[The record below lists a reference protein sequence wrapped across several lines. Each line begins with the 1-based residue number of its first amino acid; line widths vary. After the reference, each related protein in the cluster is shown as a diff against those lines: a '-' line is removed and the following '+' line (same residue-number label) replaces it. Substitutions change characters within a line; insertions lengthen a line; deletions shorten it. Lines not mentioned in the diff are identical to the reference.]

1 MKRATKA
8 VDNWLYRVGKG
19 ISNHKYLILV
29 SMIALLM
36 AMIVNVPKTT
46 IDTSTEGFLREDDP
60 VRVAYD
66 KFQNQFGHDEK
77 IVVAIKT
84 NGIFERANLTKLKAL
99 HETLKEE
106 VPYLN
111 DITSLINARNTSGD
125 EKSLLVEDL
134 FEQWPEDD
142 AALQEKKRLAFANP
156 LYKDLLLNSDG
167 TFTVIVL
174 EANTYTSVGN
184 EALGELDGFDDAMQE
199 ESVPAEQ
206 QEFISD
212 AEMAEMVA
220 KVRQTVAPYNSDDF
234 TIEIAGSPSVTDTL
248 KHALQHDIKKFN
260 ALIILSIIILLSLL
274 FRRLS
279 GVLFPLLAVI
289 LSVLSTVGLMAF
301 FGTPIKIPT
310 QILPSFLLA
319 VGVGTSIHIM
329 AIFFHHYDKYGDK
342 KESIAYTLRHSGL
355 AIIMTS
361 LTTAAGIGSFAFSS
375 VAPVSDL
382 GIYGAAGVII
392 ALIVSM
398 VLLPV
403 LIAIFPIKRKAYVTV
418 NHKDLLERILEKI
431 AHISQAYAKPIVA
444 TALVLMSITIGLATQ
459 MKYSHNPLTWL
470 PQTNEARIATE
481 KIDKEMRGT
490 ISLELIIDTK
500 KVNGLYD
507 YELLKSIEEVTQYAE
522 SISTDTYFVGKVI
535 SVVDV
540 MKEIH
545 KALHANDSTY
555 YDIAKDPQLI
565 AQEILLFENSG
576 SDDLEDFVDSQF
588 SQARIT
594 MKMPWVD
601 SVQYHGM
608 LQEPQRHLEKTLPAG
623 IDVQLTGMIPLLAN
637 TITAAITSAGESY
650 AIAVILI
657 TLMMVM
663 LLGNIKLG
671 LISMIP
677 NLFPVF
683 FVIAFMVIF
692 NIPFDLFTMLV
703 GTIVLG
709 LAVDDNVHFMH
720 NFRRFYDEGKS
731 VEEAVRLTL
740 TGSGRAMLITTIVLS
755 IGFFVYLFAS
765 MGNLFNFGLLA
776 GTAII
781 VALLADFFVAPAL
794 MALLYK
800 GHKETL

>member
-8 VDNWLYRVGKG
+8 VDNWLYRVGEG
-19 ISNHKYLILV
+19 ISKHKYLVLV

-36 AMIVNVPKTT
+36 AMIVNVPKITLDTT
-46 IDTSTEGFLREDDP
+46 TEGFLREDDP
-60 VRVAYD
+60 VRVLYD
-66 KFQNQFGHDEK
+66 EFQNQFGHDEK

-84 NGIFERANLTKLKAL
+84 DGIFELENLTKLRDL
-99 HETLKEE
+99 HNDLKEN
-106 VPYLN
+106 VPSLN
-111 DITSLINARNTSGD
+111 DITSLINARNTTGD
-125 EKSLLVEDL
+125 EENLLVEDL
-134 FEQWPEDD
+134 FEEWPED
-142 AALQEKKRLAFANP
+142 AASLAKKKQLAFANP
-156 LYKDLLLNSDG
+156 IYRDLLLNSDG

-174 EANTYTSVGN
+174 EANTYTSIGV
-184 EALGELDGFDDAMQE
+184 EEVGELEGFDDDMGE
-199 ESVPAEQ
+199 DEPAEEL
-206 QEFISD
+206 EFISD
-212 AEMAEMVA
+212 AEMAAMVH
-220 KVRQTVAPYNSDDF
+220 KVRDIVKSYNSDTF
-234 TIEIAGSPSVTDTL
+234 QIQIAGSPSVTETL
-248 KHALQHDIKKFN
+248 KSSMQSDIKKFN
-260 ALIILSIIILLSLL
+260 GLIILSIIILLSLL
-274 FRRLS
+274 FRRIS

-289 LSVLSTVGLMAF
+289 LSVLSTVGLMSF

-310 QILPSFLLA
+310 QILPSFILA

-342 KESIAYTLRHSGL
+342 KKSIAYTLEHSGL

-403 LIAIFPIKRKAYVTV
+403 LIAIFPIKRKAYVDV
-418 NHKDLLERILEKI
+418 NHQDFLERILERI
-431 AHISQAYAKPIVA
+431 ADFSQVNAKAIVI
-444 TALVLMSITIGLATQ
+444 TSMTLMAITIGLATQ

-470 PQTNEARIATE
+470 PQNNEARMATE
-481 KIDKEMRGT
+481 MIDEKMRGT

-500 KVNGLYD
+500 KENGLYD
-507 YELLKSIEEVTQYAE
+507 YELLKSIEEVSAYAE
-522 SISTDTYFVGKVI
+522 TIETDTYFVGKVVSI
-535 SVVDV
+535 VDV

-545 KALHANDSTY
+545 KALHANDPKY
-555 YDIAKDPQLI
+555 YAIAQDSNLI

-588 SQARIT
+588 SKARVT
-594 MKMPWVD
+594 LKMPWVD
-601 SVQYHGM
+601 AIQYHGM
-608 LQEPQRHLEKTLPAG
+608 LEDLKVKLGEKLPAG
-623 IDVQLTGMIPLLAN
+623 VEVQLTGMIPLLADV
-637 TITAAITSAGESY
+637 ISAAITSAGESY
-650 AIAVILI
+650 AIAIVLI
-657 TLMMVM
+657 AIMMMM
-663 LLGNIKLG
+663 LLGNVKLG

-703 GTIVLG
+703 GTIILG

-720 NFRRFYDEGKS
+720 NFRRFYDEGKC
-731 VEEAVRLTL
+731 VDEAVRLTL

-755 IGFFVYLFAS
+755 IGFYVYLFAS
-765 MGNLFNFGLLA
+765 MANLFNFGLLA

-781 VALLADFFVAPAL
+781 VALIADFILAPAL
-794 MALLYK
+794 MKLLYK